1 MKCFISHG
9 QNKYKPKV
17 LAIINKILMEN
28 SFSFF
33 FFNL

>member
-17 LAIINKILMEN
+17 LAIINK
-28 SFSFF
+28 
-33 FFNL
+33 NLNGKLI